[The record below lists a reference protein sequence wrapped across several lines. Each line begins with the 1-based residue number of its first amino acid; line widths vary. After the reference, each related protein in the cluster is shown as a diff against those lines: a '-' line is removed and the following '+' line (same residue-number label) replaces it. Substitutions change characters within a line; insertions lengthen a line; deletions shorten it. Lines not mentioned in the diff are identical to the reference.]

1 MVLVGSTVETLQ
13 FSKGSRED
21 SARFSCASREFL
33 SRSSWRPFSKAV
45 KCRILMSTTSRFPF
59 IRSELAFTAAQRE
72 PAVSLLVCWHS
83 LHGKMSELHLD
94 FHSPYHHFH
103 FSPKSSLLSP
113 LMQKSLG
120 CSHPFTPVCF
130 LAL

>member
-72 PAVSLLVCWHS
+72 PAVSLLVCRHS
-83 LHGKMSELHLD
+83 LHGKMSELRLD
-94 FHSPYHHFH
+94 FHSRVVLHCLKYVQCSLSVSEFIIISI
-103 FSPKSSLLSP
+103 SPPNHLCCL
-113 LMQKSLG
+113 
-120 CSHPFTPVCF
+120 H
-130 LAL
+130 